1 VNKTKGFE
9 KNAGFFS
16 VVLCVT
22 MLLPAVSFASNLDK
36 LKTYFLNAKY
46 DEAIKEGENILSR
59 QGYSRDMDE
68 LYYLLGLSYLK
79 VGNFLRAS
87 DIFEIIL
94 REFKESGFK
103 AEAKLGLGD
112 TYFLR
117 GNFTE
122 AEQQYQEILDKFPE
136 ANLKAALYFRLNQI
150 AVKKGDT
157 QQAQNYAERL
167 KQECPLSPEVRIDKD
182 IVLADFFYTVQVGSF
197 SKSLNAQNLVKKL
210 KTKGYAAYLEKFESA
225 KKTNFRVR
233 VGKVNSRKEAEAL
246 VKKLALEG
254 YPTKIFP

>member
-1 VNKTKGFE
+1 MF
-9 KNAGFFS
+9 ALCMA
-16 VVLCVT
+16 VVV
-22 MLLPAVSFASNLDK
+22 PAASALNLDK
-36 LKTYFLNAKY
+36 LKTYFLNGQY
-46 DEAIKEGENILSR
+46 DKAIKEGENILSR

-79 VGNFLRAS
+79 AGNLLRAS

-94 REFKESGFK
+94 REFKDSAFT
-103 AEAKLGLGD
+103 AEALLGLGD
-112 TYFLR
+112 TYFLK
-117 GNFTE
+117 GDFAA
-122 AEQQYQEILDKFPE
+122 AEQQYRDILDNFPD

-157 QQAQNYAERL
+157 QLAQSYAELL

-210 KTKGYAAYLEKFESA
+210 KNKGYAAYMEEFETG
-225 KKTNFRVR
+225 KKMNFRVR
-233 VGKVNSRKEAEAL
+233 VGKVNSRKEADELA
-246 VKKLALEG
+246 KKLALEG

>member
-1 VNKTKGFE
+1 VKKISAAVCFII
-9 KNAGFFS
+9 
-16 VVLCVT
+16 
-22 MLLPAVSFASNLDK
+22 LLPAVSFALNLDK
-36 LKTYFLNAKY
+36 LKTSFLNAEY

-103 AEAKLGLGD
+103 AEAQLGLGD
-112 TYFLR
+112 TFFLR
-117 GNFTE
+117 GDFTA
-122 AEQQYQEILDKFPE
+122 AEQQYQEILDNFPE
-136 ANLKAALYFRLNQI
+136 ANLKAALYFRLSQI
-150 AVKKGDT
+150 AVKKGDA
-157 QQAQNYAERL
+157 QQARSYSERL
-167 KQECPLSPEVRIDKD
+167 KQECPLSLEVRIDKD

-197 SKSLNAQNLVKKL
+197 SKSLNAQSLVRKL
-210 KTKGYAAYLEKFESA
+210 KNKGYAAYLEEFESA
-225 KKTNFRVR
+225 KKMNFRVR

-246 VKKLALEG
+246 AKKLALEG